1 MGSIESAPPAIN
13 GKVNESPLNRADEV
27 ADVSLQ
33 SGKNI
38 PHILYDTDLVVALK
52 LCPGAH
58 HPIYSPSR

>member
-33 SGKNI
+33 SGKDI
-38 PHILYDTDLVVALK
+38 PHILYDTDT
-52 LCPGAH
+52 C
-58 HPIYSPSR
+58 SSS

>member
-33 SGKNI
+33 MDKSM
-38 PHILYDTDLVVALK
+38 PDVLYV
-52 LCPGAH
+52 
-58 HPIYSPSR
+58 Y